1 MSLKMPPNVDGLLL
15 GWHLKTSSPATEP
28 S

>member
-1 MSLKMPPNVDGLLL
+1 MATNVDGLLL

-28 S
+28 G